1 MKYIRKLFKYTPF
14 ITISFL
20 SFAGNADAYIGPGA
34 GFAFLSSFFIIFI
47 TFVTAIFYFISWPLR
62 FAFKALRIRKKKYK
76 SEIKQVVV
84 VGLDGM
90 DPKLANKFMEEGK
103 LPTFQKLKDEGTFLP
118 LASSNPPI
126 SPVAWSSFMTG
137 VDPSY
142 HNIFDFFTRNPRTY
156 LPVLSSAEIGKA
168 SKTIPIGKYE
178 IPIGKP
184 KLKLLRKSKPF
195 WTVLGENGIFSSVIR
210 VPITFPPEKFNG
222 VLLSGMCVPDLK
234 GSQGMFS
241 FYTTDGTDEK
251 RKTGG
256 VYCPVTLKGNK
267 IDTHIFGPENTL
279 LKEGGELK
287 VPLTII
293 IDKEKN
299 LAEVKVCNHRFELKP
314 GTYSPWIKITFR
326 PGLRMKINGICR
338 FYIKRLSPEFEL
350 YISPIN
356 IDPEK
361 PALPI
366 SHPFI
371 YSMYLAKLTESCYGT
386 LGLSEDTWALNEG
399 IIDEDSF
406 LKQTVLLAEER
417 EKMFFKVLD
426 RSPKGFSVCVFDTLD
441 RIQHM
446 FFRYLD
452 KSHPANKGKESE
464 KHKQIIEDFYVEA
477 DRLVQRVLEK
487 TDDKSIVM
495 VMSDHGF
502 TQFKR
507 GVNLNTWFFQNG
519 YLALKDGKSISGD
532 WFKDV
537 DWEKT
542 RAFSLALSGIFI
554 NRKGRES
561 HGIVNDGD
569 ELQKLKQELI
579 SKLSGLLDKDAGET
593 AIRKIVDT
601 ERMYSGPYTFDAPDL
616 LVGYNTGYRN
626 SWACAT
632 GRVTESVFEDNT
644 RQWSGDHAVDPGIVP
659 GVLFAN
665 RKINSE
671 SPDIKDIAPTIL
683 KLFGIPV
690 PSYMKG
696 KSLI

>member
-1 MKYIRKLFKYTPF
+1 VKYIRKLFKYTPF

-34 GFAFLSSFFIIFI
+34 GFAFLSSFFILFI

-62 FAFKALRIRKKKYK
+62 FAFNVLRIRKKKYK
-76 SEIKQVVV
+76 SEIKQVIV

-168 SKTIPIGKYE
+168 SKVIPIGKYE

-234 GSQGMFS
+234 GSQGIFS
-241 FYTTDGTDEK
+241 FYSTNGADAK

-256 VYCPVTLKGNK
+256 VHCPVTLKGNK

-279 LKEGGELK
+279 LKKGGELK
-287 VPLTII
+287 VPLTIL

-299 LAEVKVCNHRFELKP
+299 KAEIKVCNNRFELKP
-314 GTYSPWIKITFR
+314 GTYSPWIKITFS

-464 KHKQIIEDFYVEA
+464 KYKNIIEDFYIEA
-477 DRLVQRVLEK
+477 DRLVQRVIEK

-502 TQFKR
+502 THFKR

-561 HGIVNDGD
+561 HGVVNDGD
-569 ELQKLKQELI
+569 ELQNLKQELI

-644 RQWSGDHAVDPGIVP
+644 KQWSGDHAVDPGIVP

-665 RKINSE
+665 RKFNSE

-696 KSLI
+696 KTLL